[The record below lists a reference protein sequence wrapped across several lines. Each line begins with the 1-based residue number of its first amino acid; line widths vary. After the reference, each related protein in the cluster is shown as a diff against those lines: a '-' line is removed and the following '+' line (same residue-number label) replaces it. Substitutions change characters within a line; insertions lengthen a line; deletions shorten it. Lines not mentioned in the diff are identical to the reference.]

1 MPSLAIDFGT
11 SNCTAFIARRD
22 DVVPVALDGAD
33 TVMPSAVFS
42 PRSPDQAPA
51 RQDQTFFTL
60 LKEARTMLFG
70 RPALDAYI
78 DDPLGGVLV
87 RSPKSFLGSDIAPEH
102 MRAFEDVVIAML
114 KHIKARA
121 ETAHGARLD
130 RVLLG
135 RPVRYHGTRGE
146 EGNEQA
152 IDVMKRAADA
162 AGFSEV
168 RFEFEPMAA
177 AYEYESGIAAEQV
190 VLVVDVGGGTT
201 DIVMLRASPK
211 RRNQARR
218 EKDILGVAGDR
229 IGGTDF
235 DELLAWHGF
244 MGEFGKDSKTASG
257 GLAPN
262 SLIFDAISVRS
273 VPSQLRF
280 GSPNARREIERMVR
294 DSAVPWKLERL
305 RTVQEQQLQH
315 RLVHSAELVK
325 IGLSG
330 AESVEASLDYVEA
343 NLAVTVARPRF
354 AEATARLVRSVRQ
367 LALETL
373 GASGTKPDVIFLTGG
388 MASSPVIANA
398 VADVAGRDVPLRSG
412 DMLGSVGRGL
422 ALRAQRIFEK

>member
-11 SNCTAFIARRD
+11 SNCTAFIARKD
-22 DVVPVALDGAD
+22 AVVPVPLDGTD
-33 TVMPSAVFS
+33 VVMPSAVFS
-42 PRSPDQAPA
+42 PRSSDRAQ
-51 RQDQTFFTL
+51 QDQSFFTL
-60 LKEARTMLFG
+60 LKDARTMLFG
-70 RPALDAYI
+70 HPALEAYI
-78 DDPLGGVLV
+78 EDPLGGVLV

-102 MRAFEDVVIAML
+102 MRAFEDVVVAML
-114 KHIKARA
+114 RHIKARA
-121 ETAHGARLD
+121 EAVHGAKLD

-146 EGNEQA
+146 EGNTQA
-152 IDVMKRAADA
+152 IDVMRRAAA
-162 AGFSEV
+162 SAGFADI

-211 RRNQARR
+211 RRNRAGR

-235 DELLAWHGF
+235 DELLAWHAF
-244 MGEFGKDSKTASG
+244 MGEFGKDSKTSSG

-280 GSPNARREIERMVR
+280 GSPTARREIDRMVR
-294 DSAVPWKLERL
+294 DSATPWKLERL

-315 RLVHSAELVK
+315 RLVHSAELAK
-325 IGLSG
+325 IDLTT
-330 AESVEASLDYVEA
+330 AETADASLDYVEA
-343 NLAVTVARPRF
+343 NLKVVVARPLF
-354 AEATARLVRSVRQ
+354 VEATGRLVRAIRE

-373 GASGTKPDVIFLTGG
+373 AAAGTRPDVIFLTGG

-398 VADVAGRDVPLRSG
+398 VADVAGRDVPLRFG

-422 ALRAQRIFEK
+422 ALRAQRVFEQ

>member
-1 MPSLAIDFGT
+1 
-11 SNCTAFIARRD
+11 
-22 DVVPVALDGAD
+22 
-33 TVMPSAVFS
+33 
-42 PRSPDQAPA
+42 
-51 RQDQTFFTL
+51 
-60 LKEARTMLFG
+60 
-70 RPALDAYI
+70 
-78 DDPLGGVLV
+78 V

-102 MRAFEDVVIAML
+102 MRAFEDVVLAML
-114 KHIKARA
+114 RHVKARA
-121 ETAHGARLD
+121 EAVHGGTLD

-152 IDVMKRAADA
+152 IDVMKRAASA
-162 AGFSEV
+162 AGFADI

-177 AYEYESGIAAEQV
+177 AYEYESGIDAEQV

-201 DIVMLRASPK
+201 DIVMLRASPG
-211 RRNQARR
+211 RRNQAGR
-218 EKDILGVAGDR
+218 ERDILGVAGER

-235 DELLAWHGF
+235 DELLAWHAF

-280 GSPNARREIERMVR
+280 GSPTARREIERMVR
-294 DSAVPWKLERL
+294 DSATPWKLERL

-315 RLVHSAELVK
+315 RLVHSAELAK

-330 AESVEASLDYVEA
+330 AERVEALLDYVEA
-343 NLAVTVARPRF
+343 NLKIPAARALF
-354 AEATARLVRSVRQ
+354 TEATARLVRSIRE

-373 GASGTKPDVIFLTGG
+373 AASGAKPDVVFLTGG
-388 MASSPVIANA
+388 MASSPVIADA

-422 ALRAQRIFEK
+422 ALRAQRVFEK